1 LLQQRYCKNGESPE
15 GVFKRVANFLSKGDF
30 KFEDNLQ
37 TLMTNGVFLPNSPC
51 LFNAGMPNGM
61 LHACFILP
69 IEDDIHS
76 IFTTISNM
84 AYIFKGGG
92 GVGINFSNLR
102 EKNAFLSG
110 GGSSSGVL
118 SFMEIFDHVVDTVKQ
133 GGMRRGAL
141 MGILDYTHP
150 EIYNFIKVKLEGKL
164 QNFNLSI
171 MVTDEFMNAVLEDKD
186 IDVVSPKNGIV
197 SKVGAKDIFD
207 VACFASWVNGDPA
220 FLFYDRINED
230 NPFFP
235 EVKINTVNPCQP
247 ADSLL
252 LDGEYLRRIDSE
264 KPETWKS
271 WYTGIKEVIRL
282 ELNNGMH
289 VDFTPE
295 HKLMLA
301 DGTWCE
307 AKNSI
312 GKELKWGL
320 GNRKSLHINEKDI
333 VQGFLFGDGF
343 RCGCNEGVSVKLTKR
358 KEWEIYELLSS
369 FGFEEEDCGVLYI
382 NRKKLMDTEFLN
394 YKTFDR
400 QLPKYILESHSD
412 RTAGFLRGLFE
423 ANGSVN
429 KQNQISLKGT
439 NKEMIKD
446 VQLILASFGIPS
458 WISINKPTKVE
469 WDNGDYISK
478 ESYNLQIAPR
488 NAWLFKEKIGF
499 YSSMKNDKII
509 KLEGEYYTKLKI
521 VGYIPVGEMEVWDYS
536 MYELP
541 HHNFCQGVIASN
553 CSEVAMPHY
562 SACCLGS
569 INVSKFVWK
578 NSFNFDRFGE
588 VVQTGMRA
596 LTSINEL
603 SEYPLPEIKEAM
615 QKYNPVGLG
624 IFGFAD
630 CLIKLGI
637 RYDSQDCLDFIDK
650 LGTVYRDSSLAY
662 NPDTFY
668 FYRRIIAPTGSLSI
682 LADCSSGIEPVY
694 DVAFERSLTI
704 GKIEEVRD
712 LYKSEFVRT
721 AHEVSP
727 EWHIKVLAKWQEYLD
742 GGCSKTINMPND
754 ASVEDIKNAYLTAW
768 KMGVKGITVYRDGSR
783 DQQVLYS
790 KPSQPPKMGKCSDET
805 CTL

>member
-1 LLQQRYCKNGESPE
+1 MLSKNAIYLLQQRYCKNGESPE

-61 LHACFILP
+61 LHACFILD
-69 IEDDIHS
+69 IKDDIHS
-76 IFTTISNM
+76 IFNTISNM

-92 GVGINFSNLR
+92 GVGINFSPLR
-102 EKNAFLSG
+102 EKDAMLSG

-118 SFMEIFDHVVDTVKQ
+118 SFMKIFDHVVDTVKQ

-141 MGILDYTHP
+141 MGILDFNHP
-150 EIYNFIKVKLEGKL
+150 EIYNFIKIKLEGKL

-171 MVTDEFMNAVLEDKD
+171 MVTDEFMNAVLENKD
-186 IDVVSPKNGIV
+186 IDVISPKNGIV

-220 FLFYDRINED
+220 FLFYDRINKD

-235 EVKINTVNPCQP
+235 EVKINACNPC
-247 ADSLL
+247 
-252 LDGEYLRRIDSE
+252 SE
-264 KPETWKS
+264 T
-271 WYTGIKEVIRL
+271 
-282 ELNNGMH
+282 
-289 VDFTPE
+289 
-295 HKLMLA
+295 A
-301 DGTWCE
+301 
-307 AKNSI
+307 
-312 GKELKWGL
+312 
-320 GNRKSLHINEKDI
+320 
-333 VQGFLFGDGF
+333 
-343 RCGCNEGVSVKLTKR
+343 
-358 KEWEIYELLSS
+358 
-369 FGFEEEDCGVLYI
+369 
-382 NRKKLMDTEFLN
+382 
-394 YKTFDR
+394 
-400 QLPKYILESHSD
+400 LP
-412 RTAGFLRGLFE
+412 
-423 ANGSVN
+423 
-429 KQNQISLKGT
+429 
-439 NKEMIKD
+439 
-446 VQLILASFGIPS
+446 
-458 WISINKPTKVE
+458 
-469 WDNGDYISK
+469 
-478 ESYNLQIAPR
+478 
-488 NAWLFKEKIGF
+488 
-499 YSSMKNDKII
+499 
-509 KLEGEYYTKLKI
+509 
-521 VGYIPVGEMEVWDYS
+521 
-536 MYELP
+536 P
-541 HHNFCQGVIASN
+541 HN
-553 CSEVAMPHY
+553 
-562 SACCLGS
+562 ACCLGS

-727 EWHIKVLAKWQEYLD
+727 EWHIKVLSKWQEYLD
-742 GGCSKTINMPND
+742 GGCSKTINMPNS

-768 KMGVKGITVYRDGSR
+768 KMGVKGITVYRDGCR

-790 KPSQPPKMGKCSDET
+790 KPSTPKIGKCSDET